1 MNILE
6 SCTHYTI
13 DLLKLFEIDSKKAEE
28 ILSDY
33 GLDADT
39 HYFDVLGTDLD
50 DFPTEV
56 IDYSSAEFD
65 NYELEDLLNSYLGN
79 HPHYLVFA
87 SGCRWNGA
95 SGYKF
100 CENITDTVARNYD
113 VTLDL
118 QESVSDRAIKCRE
131 SSHDVPMGSTTII
144 VGISEDEYD
153 DLSEKEFKDVE
164 DFAMNIFK

>member
-6 SCTHYTI
+6 SCTHYAI
-13 DLLKLFEIDSKKAEE
+13 DLLKLFEIDPKKAKE
-28 ILSDY
+28 IMSDY

-39 HYFDVLGTDLD
+39 HYFDALGTDLD

-56 IDYSSAEFD
+56 IDYNSAEFD
-65 NYELEDLLNSYLGN
+65 NDELEELLISYLGN

-100 CENITDTVARNYD
+100 CENIIDTVARNYD

-118 QESVSDRAIKCRE
+118 QEYIDDRAIKCRE
-131 SSHDVPMGSTTII
+131 ASHDVPMGSTTII
-144 VGISEDEYD
+144 VGISEEEYD